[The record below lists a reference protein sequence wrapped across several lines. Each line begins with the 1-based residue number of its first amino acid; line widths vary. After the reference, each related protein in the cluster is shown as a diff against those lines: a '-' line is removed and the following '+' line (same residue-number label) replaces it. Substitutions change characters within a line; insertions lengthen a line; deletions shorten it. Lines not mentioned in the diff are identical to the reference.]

1 LKKHPNQEIRH
12 PSLRWFISL
21 ERNRVKLLVQPEDGI
36 KPILAA
42 LKKAEKSIQILI
54 FRFDRT
60 EIEKALV
67 SAVRRGVTVQALIA
81 YTNQGEEKNLRR
93 LESRLLAQGITV
105 TRTAD
110 DLVRY
115 HGKMFIIDE
124 KEFYLLAFNF
134 THMDVDLSRSFGV
147 ALSNPA
153 LVKGAVRLFECDSK
167 RQKYT
172 AEKDDLVVSPVNAR
186 ERLTEFIG
194 GAKKQLLLYE
204 MKISDRDFV
213 KLLNKKISDGV
224 EVRILSRAS
233 TKGGTIPVR
242 RMNQRLHL
250 RAIMRDGEQAFIGS
264 QSLRKL
270 ELEARRE
277 IGVIF
282 KDKKIVNQMKDIF
295 EKDWKSSEPVLEADH
310 ITAALSIPANK
321 VAKEVAKHISIKPV
335 VEQVLDKVI
344 DSKSDATFEPEE
356 VAQTVREAFRD
367 EVHGAV
373 MDALHELVVKPMQEE
388 DKAASETKE
397 G

>member
-1 LKKHPNQEIRH
+1 M
-12 PSLRWFISL
+12 
-21 ERNRVKLLVQPEDGI
+21 KLLIQPDDGI
-36 KPILAA
+36 KPILEA

-60 EIEKALV
+60 EVEKALV
-67 SAVRRGVTVQALIA
+67 AAVRRGVTVQALIA

-93 LESRLLAQGITV
+93 LESRLLAQGVMV
-105 TRTAD
+105 TRTND

-124 KEFYLLAFNF
+124 KEFYLLAFNY
-134 THMDVDLSRSFGV
+134 THMDIDLSRSFGL
-147 ALSNPA
+147 ATSNPG
-153 LVKGAVRLFECDSK
+153 LVKEAIRLFECDSK

-172 AEKDDLVVSPVNAR
+172 PGKDGLVVSPVNAR
-186 ERLTEFIG
+186 ERLTEFIS

-213 KLLNKKISDGV
+213 KLLNKKISQGV

-233 TKGGTIPVR
+233 AKGGTIPVR
-242 RMNQRLHL
+242 RMTQRLHL
-250 RAIMRDGEQAFIGS
+250 RAMMRDGEEGFIGS

-282 KDKKIVNQMKDIF
+282 KDKKIVKEMEEVF
-295 EKDWKSSEPVLEADH
+295 EKDWKSSEPVLEDQ
-310 ITAALSIPANK
+310 ITAALAIPANK
-321 VAKEVAKHISIKPV
+321 VAKEVAKHISIKPM

-344 DSKSDATFEPEE
+344 DSKSDATFEPAE

-373 MDALHELVVKPMQEE
+373 VNALHELVVKPAQEE
-388 DKAASETKE
+388 GKPEPQTK
-397 G
+397 GG